1 MKKKERERNDLA
13 EGPRSRTERND
24 FKKVGTCPVLPL
36 TSAFLLT
43 FYFILNLQ
51 IFSTKPVLRSFIME
65 FKIYENIKAIVLD
78 EYYNNKYFS
87 EIFMNEEKTKFA
99 LNFFHI

>member
-1 MKKKERERNDLA
+1 
-13 EGPRSRTERND
+13 
-24 FKKVGTCPVLPL
+24 
-36 TSAFLLT
+36 
-43 FYFILNLQ
+43 
-51 IFSTKPVLRSFIME
+51 ME

-87 EIFMNEEKTKFA
+87 GIFMNEEKTKFA